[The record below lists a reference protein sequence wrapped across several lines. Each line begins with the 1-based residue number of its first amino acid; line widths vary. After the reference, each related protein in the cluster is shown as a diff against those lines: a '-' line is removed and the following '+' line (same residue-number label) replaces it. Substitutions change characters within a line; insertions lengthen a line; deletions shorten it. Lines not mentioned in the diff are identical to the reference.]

1 MELKSKITEMKSTL
15 DKLTNRFQWAE
26 ERTRELGEKSI
37 DIHPE
42 ESKVKEENELSLR
55 DLWDNIK

>member
-1 MELKSKITEMKSTL
+1 MKSTL